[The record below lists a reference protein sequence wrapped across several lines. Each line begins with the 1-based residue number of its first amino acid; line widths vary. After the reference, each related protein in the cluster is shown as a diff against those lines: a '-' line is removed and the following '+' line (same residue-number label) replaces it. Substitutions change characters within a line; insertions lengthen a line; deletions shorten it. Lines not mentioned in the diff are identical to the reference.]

1 MTAKKSR
8 KIYQSAAHYI
18 VHICST
24 CFETVCIE
32 ADHNWGRLGESVGAN
47 AAPKN
52 AKLFLWNSNGEWAP
66 ILFRVEFTSF
76 PHWMLCTVH
85 GPFQVTW
92 HVLRAIVWVSVLCK
106 LNMSNCTPPNYVWSY
121 TYQNRN
127 KFNPHSVAKRR
138 KYSFENIPASNAAK
152 GKRSENYVTVFC
164 LPYLLSPQMPFI
176 HTYTHTFILIST
188 RTMGQQITHA
198 AMAQDFIYRL
208 AICILF
214 YFILQF
220 KCNQFRFIYS
230 PTLSCRP
237 RSPLRRCYPC
247 RP

>member
-1 MTAKKSR
+1 MQRPKMQNYFCETRTANERRYFFAWNLRHSPIECCAPFMGRFKWHGTYYARSCECQFYVNWTCR
-8 KIYQSAAHYI
+8 I
-18 VHICST
+18 VHHRIMFDPTHIKIEINSIHTVSQNAENTVLRIYRHRMPQKGKEVRITWQYFVCRICS
-24 CFETVCIE
+24 
-32 ADHNWGRLGESVGAN
+32 
-47 AAPKN
+47 
-52 AKLFLWNSNGEWAP
+52 
-66 ILFRVEFTSF
+66 
-76 PHWMLCTVH
+76 
-85 GPFQVTW
+85 
-92 HVLRAIVWVSVLCK
+92 
-106 LNMSNCTPPNYVWSY
+106 
-121 TYQNRN
+121 
-127 KFNPHSVAKRR
+127 RR
-138 KYSFENIPASNAAK
+138 K
-152 GKRSENYVTVFC
+152 C
-164 LPYLLSPQMPFI
+164 LSSTL
-176 HTYTHTFILIST
+176 THTFILIST